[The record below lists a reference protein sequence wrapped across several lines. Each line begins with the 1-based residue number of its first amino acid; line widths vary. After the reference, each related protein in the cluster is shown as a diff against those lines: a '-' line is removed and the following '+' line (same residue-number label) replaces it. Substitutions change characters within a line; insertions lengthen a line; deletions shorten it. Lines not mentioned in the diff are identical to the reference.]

1 MDNYKILV
9 VDDEPGAV
17 EILVDLLG
25 QENYVVTTAQDGEE
39 ALAFIRESS
48 YDLVLTDLNMPKLNG
63 LELLT
68 KIQQMNSETMS
79 LVLTGCGTID
89 NAVAAMK
96 AGAYDYITKPFN
108 VDEMLLTVQ
117 RALEYRTLKKE
128 NKNLKQL
135 VDREYNF
142 KNFVGDSE
150 EMQQVFSFIRKVTDT
165 DTTVLIQGESGTGK
179 ELVARAIHF
188 NSHRADAPLIP
199 INCAAIPRD
208 LLESELFGHVK
219 GAFTGATT
227 SRAGRFE
234 MADGGTLFLDEIAEM
249 PPELQVKILR
259 VLQEQQFERVGGT
272 KTIQVNVR
280 ILAATNKNLDK
291 EIKNGR
297 FREDLFYR
305 LNVIPVRL
313 APLRERVSDI
323 PLLAR
328 HFLEKFSKEKRRSIK
343 GFTRDAMQC
352 LEHYTW
358 PGNVRELENLV
369 ERMVIL
375 TEGETISIHD
385 LPEKIHVPIKPSSI
399 PSLKIP
405 TQGIFLND
413 AVEEF
418 ENELILKAM
427 KIAGGVKS
435 KAAKLLNLNR
445 TTLVEKIK
453 KKKLNGWDKVEAENF
468 N

>member
-108 VDEMLLTVQ
+108 VDEMLLTVK